1 MTELRSILELSEA
14 HQPAFLTPPPPVPE
28 DAIRET
34 LSADVVVVGEGLA
47 GLSCALR
54 ARQSG
59 ADTLIVTAS
68 HKPVGRGGSVFAAYS
83 TVMAEHGFPRQ
94 DLDHF
99 ILEEMEARGFQV
111 DQRKFYRFIN
121 HSEEAM
127 DWLIALL
134 RAHGVDAVLEDAND
148 DEHDSP
154 TYQPPGTHAFI
165 GQGVTRAG
173 VGITFALQA
182 LEDEFLAAGGR
193 ILRGSPARQL
203 EKDGERV
210 CAVLA
215 ETPEGAYVRAKARRA
230 VVLATGDFSRN
241 REMMRCFCP
250 QYADGFSPEKAD
262 YDTGFSMGGLFQG
275 EGHLMALWAGAAWQ
289 RTWPC
294 APMIQ
299 GSRVCSHLPYGS
311 HRGLRL
317 NARGERYCNEDM
329 NGAYTALTTLREPG
343 GKAYIIWG
351 SNYADDIRWRA
362 HGGRRDGPDMTKEQ
376 ILANWE
382 GQLEK
387 GKAIR
392 ADTLEELVER
402 LGLPK
407 ETALAEIE
415 RYNAHCR
422 AGADP
427 DFHKAPKYLQE
438 IREAPFYGASLSD
451 RFYFSVLG
459 GPRTNHRMQIC
470 DAEDRPIPG
479 LYCLGSMVGDF
490 YAGCYN
496 FRIPGENYGACL
508 TFGYLTGGLLGNDN
522 A

>member
-1 MTELRSILELSEA
+1 MTELKSILDLVPRPS
-14 HQPAFLTPPPPVPE
+14 FLMPPPPIPSSE
-28 DAIRET
+28 IRDT
-34 LSADVVVVGEGLA
+34 ACADIVVVGEGLA
-47 GLSCALR
+47 GLCCALR
-54 ARQSG
+54 SQQTG

-68 HKPVGRGGSVFAAYS
+68 KKPVGRGGSVFAAYS
-83 TVMAEHGFPRQ
+83 KVMSEHGIPRQ
-94 DLDHF
+94 DLDRF
-99 ILEEMEARGFQV
+99 LLEELEARSFLV

-127 DWLIALL
+127 DWLVDLL
-134 RAHGVDAVLEDAND
+134 RANGIDAVLEDAND
-148 DEHDSP
+148 DAHDSP
-154 TYQPPGTHAFI
+154 TYQPPGTHAFV
-165 GQGVTRAG
+165 GKGVTRAG
-173 VGITFALQA
+173 TGIMLALQT
-182 LEDEFLAAGGR
+182 LEDAFLSAGGR
-193 ILRGSPARQL
+193 ILRETPARRL
-203 EKDGERV
+203 EKAAGRV

-215 ETPEGAYVRAKARRA
+215 QRPDGGYVRVAARRA

-241 REMMRCFCP
+241 REMMKVFCP

-262 YDTGFSMGGLFQG
+262 YDTGFSIGGLFRG

-299 GSRVCSHLPYGS
+299 GSRICSSLPYGS

-343 GKAYIIWG
+343 GKAYIIWA
-351 SNYADDIRWRA
+351 SNYADDLRWRA
-362 HGGRRDGPDMTKEQ
+362 HGGRRDGPDMTREQ

-382 GQLEK
+382 GQLAK
-387 GKAIR
+387 GKAVK
-392 ADTLEELVER
+392 ADTLEEVVDA
-402 LGLPK
+402 LGLPR
-407 ETALAEIE
+407 ETALAEIA

-422 AGADP
+422 AGVDP
-427 DFHKAPKYLQE
+427 DFHKAAKYLQE

-451 RFYFSVLG
+451 RFFFTVLG
-459 GPRTNHRMQIC
+459 GPRTNWKLQIC
-470 DAEDRPIPG
+470 DERDEPIPG
-479 LYCLGSMVGDF
+479 LYCLGSMIGDY

-508 TFGYLTGGLLGNDN
+508 TFGYLTGELLARGER
-522 A
+522 

>member
-1 MTELRSILELSEA
+1 MTQLKSILDLGPA
-14 HQPAFLTPPPPVPE
+14 PAFLTPPPPIPE
-28 DAIRET
+28 TEILET
-34 LSADVVVVGEGLA
+34 LSADVVVVGEGFAALC
-47 GLSCALR
+47 CALR
-54 ARQSG
+54 AQQSG

-68 HKPVGRGGSVFAAYS
+68 KKPVGRGGSVFAAYS
-83 TVMAEHGFPRQ
+83 KVMAEHGIGRQ
-94 DLDHF
+94 DLDMF
-99 ILEEMEARGFQV
+99 LLEELEARCFQV

-127 DWLIALL
+127 DWLIDLL
-134 RAHGVDAVLEDAND
+134 RANHIDVILEDAND
-148 DEHDSP
+148 DQHESP
-154 TYQPPGTHAFI
+154 TYQPPGTHAFVAE
-165 GQGVTRAG
+165 GVKRAG
-173 VGITFALQA
+173 IGITFALQA
-182 LEDEFLAAGGR
+182 LEDAFLAAGGR
-193 ILRGSPARQL
+193 ILRDTPARQL
-203 EKDGERV
+203 EKDGGRV
-210 CAVLA
+210 SAVIA
-215 ETPEGAYVRAKARRA
+215 QKRAGGYVRAYARRA

-241 REMMRCFCP
+241 REMMKVFCP

-262 YDTGFSMGGLFQG
+262 YDTGFSFGGLFQG

-299 GSRVCSHLPYGS
+299 GSRICSSLPFGS

-362 HGGRRDGPDMTKEQ
+362 HGGQRDGPDMTREQ
-376 ILANWE
+376 ILESWE
-382 GQLEK
+382 DQIKK
-387 GKAIR
+387 GKIVR
-392 ADTLEELVER
+392 ADTLEEVIDA
-402 LGLPK
+402 LGLPR
-407 ETALAEIE
+407 EAAMAEIA

-422 AGADP
+422 AGSDP
-427 DFHKAPKYLQE
+427 DFHKSAKYLQE

-459 GPRTNHRMQIC
+459 GPRTDWKMRIC
-470 DAEDRPIPG
+470 DAEDRPIEG
-479 LYCLGSMVGDF
+479 LYCLGSMIGDF

-496 FRIPGENYGACL
+496 FRIVGENYGASL
-508 TFGYLTGGLLGNDN
+508 TFGYLLGGELG

>member
-1 MTELRSILELSEA
+1 
-14 HQPAFLTPPPPVPE
+14 
-28 DAIRET
+28 
-34 LSADVVVVGEGLA
+34 
-47 GLSCALR
+47 
-54 ARQSG
+54 
-59 ADTLIVTAS
+59 
-68 HKPVGRGGSVFAAYS
+68 
-83 TVMAEHGFPRQ
+83 
-94 DLDHF
+94 
-99 ILEEMEARGFQV
+99 
-111 DQRKFYRFIN
+111 
-121 HSEEAM
+121 
-127 DWLIALL
+127 
-134 RAHGVDAVLEDAND
+134 
-148 DEHDSP
+148 
-154 TYQPPGTHAFI
+154 
-165 GQGVTRAG
+165 
-173 VGITFALQA
+173 
-182 LEDEFLAAGGR
+182 
-193 ILRGSPARQL
+193 
-203 EKDGERV
+203 
-210 CAVLA
+210 
-215 ETPEGAYVRAKARRA
+215 
-230 VVLATGDFSRN
+230 
-241 REMMRCFCP
+241 
-250 QYADGFSPEKAD
+250 
-262 YDTGFSMGGLFQG
+262 
-275 EGHLMALWAGAAWQ
+275 
-289 RTWPC
+289 
-294 APMIQ
+294 
-299 GSRVCSHLPYGS
+299 
-311 HRGLRL
+311 
-317 NARGERYCNEDM
+317 
-329 NGAYTALTTLREPG
+329 
-343 GKAYIIWG
+343 
-351 SNYADDIRWRA
+351 
-362 HGGRRDGPDMTKEQ
+362 MTKEQ